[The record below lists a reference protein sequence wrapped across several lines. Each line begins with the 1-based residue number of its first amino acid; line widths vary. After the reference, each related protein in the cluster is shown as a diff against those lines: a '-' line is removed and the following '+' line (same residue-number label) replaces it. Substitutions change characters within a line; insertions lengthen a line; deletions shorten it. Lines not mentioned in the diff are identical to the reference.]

1 MDGQT
6 LDILMR
12 QDKHVAPFFEGVYAA
27 DTLPR
32 RLHKKPA
39 LLICNTDPI
48 SKPGTHWVA
57 FFIGE
62 NGEGEFWDS
71 YGFPPIIKQHR
82 QFLDRL
88 CKKWTY
94 NHTSLQAIDSI
105 VCGEYCVLY
114 LVHRA
119 HGFTLRRFVNLFFN
133 ADTKKNDQLVKTLFH
148 KMFGHKHDLCILSPT
163 PSQKC
168 CARKR

>member
-6 LDILMR
+6 LDTLMR
-12 QDKHVAPFFEGVYAA
+12 QDKHVAPFFEGVFAA

-48 SKPGTHWVA
+48 SKPGSHWVA
-57 FFIGE
+57 FFIGI

-71 YGFPPIIKQHR
+71 YGMPPIVKSHR

-94 NHTSLQAIDSI
+94 NHHSLQALESQ

-114 LVHRA
+114 LIHRA
-119 HGFTLRRFVNLFFN
+119 HGYSLQSFVTKLFST
-133 ADTKKNDQLVKTLFH
+133 DPDKNDQVVRKLFRH
-148 KMFGHKHDLCILSPT
+148 LFGRKAAECIDT
-163 PSQKC
+163 HSQRC
-168 CARKR
+168 TTRKK

>member
-6 LDILMR
+6 LDTLMQ
-12 QDKHVAPFFEGVYAA
+12 QDKHVAPFFVGVFAA

-48 SKPGTHWVA
+48 SKPGSHWVA

-71 YGFPPIIKQHR
+71 YGMPPIIKQHR
-82 QFLDRL
+82 QFMDRL
-88 CKKWTY
+88 CKQWTY

-105 VCGEYCVLY
+105 VCGEYCILY

-119 HGFTLRRFVNLFFN
+119 HGYTLRCFVKSLFGPEPD
-133 ADTKKNDQLVKTLFH
+133 ANDAVVRKLFH
-148 KMFGHKHDLCILSPT
+148 RMFSHKKACILPGAA
-163 PSQKC
+163 SQRC
-168 CARKR
+168 CKRKR